1 MAVAKAETV
10 GLLIKCFDRICN
22 NHAKKPLFFACQGCE
37 ARSRALCSYV
47 STKFGRF
54 TTNVEW
60 LLSLWY
66 SYKRFH
72 TKTTITPR

>member
-1 MAVAKAETV
+1 MAVANAETV
-10 GLLIKCFDRICN
+10 GVLIKCFDRICN
-22 NHAKKPLFFACQGCE
+22 NRAKKTAILSALGCE
-37 ARSRALCSYV
+37 PCARAVCSYV
-47 STKFGRF
+47 STKIRGF

-60 LLSLWY
+60 LLPLWY